1 MEIDKRG
8 MFGYTAKNVAANEI
22 VEEQGTP
29 DQCFI
34 SIFPSKYIEIA
45 KFGCSPF
52 YFIFGQ
58 THGYWHIMVVDMV
71 NTLW

>member
-8 MFGYTAKNVAANEI
+8 MFGYTAKNV
-22 VEEQGTP
+22 
-29 DQCFI
+29 CFI

-45 KFGCSPF
+45 IFGCSPC

-58 THGYWHIMVVDMV
+58 THGYWHKMVVDMD
-71 NTLW
+71 NTLWWFDQI